1 MIVSYEFLK
10 QCQTEALLKF
20 NSCFLLNLH
29 AKKHIPLRK
38 TAVTL
43 PRCVQI
49 FEMKHQTELTDIL
62 NSNKFKNCELKPWS
76 APTKSFLSI
85 PFYGTPCRPTVS
97 TCRYW
102 NMYSKNFL
110 PELLSYLFSGH
121 KMFRSCFRAGMK
133 KFSGTTL
140 FESILSLFNTSQ
152 LHFCNWNLKLALLD
166 VLSLYFSHY
175 PFAGFGLMVLSRCFQ
190 PEIIPGVSINQSK
203 AV

>member
-1 MIVSYEFLK
+1 
-10 QCQTEALLKF
+10 
-20 NSCFLLNLH
+20 
-29 AKKHIPLRK
+29 
-38 TAVTL
+38 
-43 PRCVQI
+43 
-49 FEMKHQTELTDIL
+49 MKHQTELTDIL

-110 PELLSYLFSGH
+110 PELLSYLFNGH

-152 LHFCNWNLKLALLD
+152 LHFATETWNWHFLMSYHYTWVTILLQDLVLWSYPDVSNRKQSRVSQSIRVKQFKNL
-166 VLSLYFSHY
+166 
-175 PFAGFGLMVLSRCFQ
+175 
-190 PEIIPGVSINQSK
+190 PGPSGCAN
-203 AV
+203 